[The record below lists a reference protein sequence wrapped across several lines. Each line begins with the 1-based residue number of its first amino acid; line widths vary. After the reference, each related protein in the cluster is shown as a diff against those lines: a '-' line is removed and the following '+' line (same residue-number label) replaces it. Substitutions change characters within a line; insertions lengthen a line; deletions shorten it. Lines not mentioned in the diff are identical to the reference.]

1 MTPHLMLKKCT
12 PIMLLMTTALS
23 VPSHAA
29 EPGSDFEEIV
39 VTSTKRGAQAL
50 QNVPVTV
57 QALTDDLINIVGATD
72 LTELAGKIPGF
83 AFQEQGP
90 GDREYVIRG
99 VNSRGTATTGVYFGE
114 AVITGNNKQ
123 DGGGRQAE
131 IELHDLS
138 RIEVLKGPQ
147 GTLFGASS
155 MSGTVRF
162 IPNDPN
168 LNEINA
174 RAEVELASTR
184 HGDESYRA
192 NGMINVPLV
201 QDKVAMRAVG
211 WVRRDGGY
219 IDNLRLGEQDI
230 NDADVSGGRL
240 MLKAQVTETLSLTG
254 TAVYQERDVDGSSRI
269 NIGGLQPNFEQLITD
284 AGFNVDPVGRLTNQE
299 FTKNNWNEELEL
311 YSLVAEWSTGF
322 GTLTAASSYFDQ
334 SIDFRFDST
343 PILAFFGVP
352 APALTFQPQ
361 SRDIWSNEI
370 RFASNFEG
378 PVQFVLGGF
387 LARESRNFEV
397 QVLATGP
404 DGLPLG
410 PWDPNTDFFIGPEG
424 AAIFG
429 RQKIDDLDEEALF
442 GEVTFQATEQL
453 AFVVGARYYQSNL
466 MSDAVETKPF
476 VGFPPAQNPAF
487 SVIEKAD
494 KTTLRFNA
502 SYQATD
508 DVLVYANAA
517 QGFRNGG
524 TNDNAINPGNV
535 DLPVSFDPDSLWSY
549 ELGWKT
555 RFANRRITF
564 NGAFYALRWKN
575 IQVGDFN
582 PSSPFPFV
590 QNAGKAS
597 VDGVEMELNVNPVQ
611 GLTFVLAGSYQDAR
625 LTEDFPA
632 GDILGLKGDE
642 IPNIPEFQFGGSAE
656 YVWPVWGD
664 FEASVRGDLTYRD
677 SVNTLFRTE
686 DPFNVRLESYALI
699 DLQASLSNERWR
711 ATVYVKN
718 LTDKLAQF
726 DGINSSQDPLSYF
739 VARPRTI
746 GIRGSFNF

>member
-1 MTPHLMLKKCT
+1 MAWHPVLKISTPVL
-12 PIMLLMTTALS
+12 LLMTTALTAA
-23 VPSHAA
+23 SHAA
-29 EPGSDFEEIV
+29 EPGADLEEII

-57 QALTDDLINIVGATD
+57 QALTDDLIDIVGATD
-72 LTELAGKIPGF
+72 FTELAGKIPGF
-83 AFQEQGP
+83 AFQDQGP

-99 VNSRGTATTGVYFGE
+99 INSRGTATTGVYYGE

-138 RIEVLKGPQ
+138 RVEVLKGPQ

-168 LNEINA
+168 LSEINA
-174 RAEVELASTR
+174 RAEVELATTE

-192 NGMINVPLV
+192 NGMVNVPV
-201 QDKVAMRAVG
+201 IQDKLAVRAVG

-219 IDNLRLGEQDI
+219 VDNLRLDEKDI
-230 NDADVSGGRL
+230 NDTDVTGGRL
-240 MLKAQVTETLSLTG
+240 MVKAQATESLSLTA
-254 TAVYQERDVDGSSRI
+254 TAIYQERDVDGSSRI
-269 NIGGLQPNFEQLITD
+269 NIGALQPTFQQLITD
-284 AGFNVDPVGRLTNQE
+284 AGFSVDPVGRLTNQE
-299 FTKNNWNEELEL
+299 FTKNNWNEELQL
-311 YSLVAEWSTGF
+311 YSLVAEWSTDF

-378 PVQFVLGGF
+378 PIQFVLGGF
-387 LARESRNFEV
+387 LARESRDFEV

-410 PWDPNTDFFIGPEG
+410 PWDPNTDFFIGPPG

-429 RQKIDDLDEEALF
+429 RQKFDEQDEEALF
-442 GEVTFQATEQL
+442 GEITFQATEQL
-453 AFVVGARYYQSNL
+453 SFIVGARYYQSDL
-466 MSDAVETKPF
+466 MSDAIQTKPF

-487 SVIEKAD
+487 SVVEKAD
-494 KTTLRFNA
+494 KTTLRFNV

-524 TNDNAINPGNV
+524 TNDNAINPANI
-535 DLPVSFDPDSLWSY
+535 DLPVSFGPDSLWSY
-549 ELGWKT
+549 EAGWKT
-555 RFANRRITF
+555 RFADRRVTF
-564 NGAFYALRWKN
+564 NGALYAIRWKN

-597 VDGVEMELNVNPVQ
+597 VDGVEMELTVNPVQ

-642 IPNIPEFQFGGSAE
+642 IPNIPEFQFGGSIE
-656 YVWPVWGD
+656 YVWPVMDG
-664 FEASVRGDLTYRD
+664 FEASLRGDLSYRD

-686 DPFNVRLESYALI
+686 DPFNVRLDSYTLI
-699 DLQASLSNERWR
+699 DVQASLSNERWR

-726 DGINSSQDPLSYF
+726 DAINSSQDPLSYF

-746 GIRGSFNF
+746 GIRGSVNF